1 MAVQAAVP
9 TLRDPELAAA
19 GEELI
24 LGAARALPALLRV
37 RERFAR
43 ERPLDG
49 LRVSA
54 CLPATPE
61 LANLMATLR
70 VGGAQVAFRAAD
82 RRPTDD
88 AVAAAL
94 LRWGV
99 GVGAVR
105 GDGQEDQDVQL
116 AALLAHRPN
125 LVLDHDAR
133 LALALHRG
141 DGRLA
146 GRVLVGTEQ
155 TAAGVTRLEAMAAG
169 GELRYPVIAVNE
181 KDPGGLLAG
190 QALWI
195 ERAALGHAQLNRQ
208 VHELPWFT
216 EERG

>member
-1 MAVQAAVP
+1 MTVQAAGP
-9 TLRDPELAAA
+9 ALWDPALAAA
-19 GEELI
+19 GEDLI
-24 LGAARALPALLRV
+24 LHAARALPPLQRV

-43 ERPLDG
+43 ERPLEG
-49 LRVSA
+49 LQASA
-54 CLPATPE
+54 WLPATPE
-61 LANLMATLR
+61 AANLVVTLR
-70 VGGAQVAFRAAD
+70 AGGAEVALRPTD
-82 RRPTDD
+82 RRPTHG

-99 GVGAVR
+99 GVGVVS
-105 GDGQEDQDVQL
+105 GDDPEDQEVQL

-125 LVLDHDAR
+125 LVLDHRAR

-146 GRVLVGTEQ
+146 RRVLAATEQ
-155 TAAGVTRLEAMAAG
+155 TPAGVTRLKAMAVG

-181 KDPGGLLAG
+181 RDPGRLLAG

-195 ERAALGHAQLNRQ
+195 ERVALGHAQLSRQ

>member
-1 MAVQAAVP
+1 MAVQAAGP
-9 TLRDPELAAA
+9 ALRDPALAAA

-24 LGAARALPALLRV
+24 LRAARALPALERV

-43 ERPLDG
+43 ERPLEG
-49 LRVSA
+49 LQVSA

-61 LANLMATLR
+61 AANLMATLR
-70 VGGAQVAFRAAD
+70 VGGAEVAFCPD
-82 RRPTDD
+82 GRPTDD

-94 LRWGV
+94 LRWRV
-99 GVGAVR
+99 GVGTVG
-105 GDGQEDQDVQL
+105 GDDPEDQDLQL

-125 LVLDHDAR
+125 LVLDHGAR
-133 LALALHRG
+133 LAPGLHRG

-146 GRVLVGTEQ
+146 RRVLAGTEQ
-155 TAAGVTRLEAMAAG
+155 TAAGMTRLKEMAVG

-181 KDPGGLLAG
+181 RDPGRLLAG

-195 ERAALGHAQLNRQ
+195 ERVALGHAQLNRQ